1 MLQCNISYVL
11 SAYQI
16 DRCLFRKS
24 LVIKISL
31 ANKAKNLVPLNQSAT
46 FQNMCNAVSN
56 ALRLCTLAN
65 EESS

>member
-1 MLQCNISYVL
+1 MLQYNISYVL
-11 SAYQI
+11 SVYQI

-31 ANKAKNLVPLNQSAT
+31 AKKAKNLFPLNQLAT
-46 FQNMCNAVSN
+46 FQNMSNAVSN